1 MARTV
6 TEEQTSEEPQLSP
19 VLLGGALFVLSFA
32 TVLFTV
38 LLFRLLAFFIMPS
51 LFFDLLFIG
60 FPIGA
65 LVGAY
70 MLVVNRLS
78 FIRTLWILQA
88 AMAFSVVAMLACK
101 NFDYL
106 RAHLFDVELQK
117 LFIQIAVFTT
127 FFLPFFCAYGLSEY
141 IGYQLG
147 RQHLRGRMSLV
158 YALYL
163 FGAAAAYLFA
173 EFAFSHLG
181 ASYMLLIPFFLVA
194 VVLLLLSGSWVGR
207 GVLIVE
213 HAVLVGLFCTP
224 QMEPGFL
231 AAYKGSSLM
240 STSEYAAR
248 GFQTVYQQ
256 WGKYSLVEVMKLNV
270 PVSDDALPEAGEE
283 SQTDYYMGF
292 YNDIMQWEYSPDFGF
307 IRPGMGLVPLEYAPH
322 GGTIAVI
329 GAGGGRQVR
338 YAQKSASNFRRI
350 VALEIEPAVVDA
362 VTGIL
367 AGNFEHVYD
376 HPGVELINREART
389 YMEETSEKYDL
400 IYLPSVGG
408 YPQMM
413 LEPGNMVRT
422 VDAYRTFR
430 DRLTDRGILAIWYPA
445 GLDPQLILTEQYIRT
460 LSGSDLGMKV
470 KAFTNKAE
478 LLIVATH
485 QDSGNL
491 PTVEQVQQSVQ
502 KSSAVLQG
510 PYLGEK
516 PLEIEHEWD
525 NEFFQPITDDQ
536 PFLAGNVQH
545 IFSLRQLVQLVLLVA
560 AVLGAFA
567 LVLFLLL
574 RRTGDPQIPGT
585 SYLRVVLVSLLVG
598 ANFLVVEHYVIL
610 GLFRKQYI
618 YHQALVLGAIVFMVF
633 SGLGSI
639 LITQRWRP
647 VCQLAAGVLSLLLLF
662 TFSGSS
668 PWVNLMLLLPVAFVT
683 GSFFPALFE
692 AAARNPLGV
701 FAADAIGAAI
711 GSLLAFFV
719 PIVFGFDLFFW
730 FATALFWLTAL
741 FTWLF
746 FRSLPAADTP

>member
-1 MARTV
+1 
-6 TEEQTSEEPQLSP
+6 
-19 VLLGGALFVLSFA
+19 
-32 TVLFTV
+32 
-38 LLFRLLAFFIMPS
+38 
-51 LFFDLLFIG
+51 
-60 FPIGA
+60 
-65 LVGAY
+65 
-70 MLVVNRLS
+70 
-78 FIRTLWILQA
+78 
-88 AMAFSVVAMLACK
+88 
-101 NFDYL
+101 
-106 RAHLFDVELQK
+106 
-117 LFIQIAVFTT
+117 
-127 FFLPFFCAYGLSEY
+127 
-141 IGYQLG
+141 
-147 RQHLRGRMSLV
+147 
-158 YALYL
+158 
-163 FGAAAAYLFA
+163 
-173 EFAFSHLG
+173 
-181 ASYMLLIPFFLVA
+181 
-194 VVLLLLSGSWVGR
+194 
-207 GVLIVE
+207 
-213 HAVLVGLFCTP
+213 
-224 QMEPGFL
+224 MEPGFL

-240 STSEYAAR
+240 STSEYADK

-270 PVSDDALPEAGEE
+270 AGSDDARPEAGEE
-283 SQTDYYMGF
+283 PQTGLYMGF

-307 IRPGMGLVPLEYAPH
+307 IRPGMGLVPLDYAPD

-329 GAGGGRQVR
+329 GSGGGRQVR
-338 YAQKSASNFRRI
+338 YAQNSASDFHRI

-362 VTGIL
+362 VKGIL
-367 AGNFEHVYD
+367 ATDFEHVYD
-376 HPGVELINREART
+376 HRNVHLVNGEART
-389 YMEETSEKYDL
+389 YMENTSENFDL

-460 LSGSDLGMKV
+460 LSGPDLGMKV

-485 QDSGNL
+485 QDSGHL

-502 KSSAVLQG
+502 KSSAILQG
-510 PYLGEK
+510 PYQGEK
-516 PLEIEHEWD
+516 PLEIAYEPEWD

-536 PFLAGNVQH
+536 PFLAGNVQN

-560 AVLGAFA
+560 AALGVFA

-585 SYLRVVLVSLLVG
+585 SYMRVVLVSLLVG

-662 TFSGSS
+662 TFSSSS

-746 FRSLPAADTP
+746 FRSLPEADTP